1 LNKWPAPLP
10 RHPHVTNH
18 FPQMDLRA
26 MMPIIEI
33 DKEGYPV
40 NSGFSFLSG
49 VQADAEKATKNRPLQ
64 IGKTV
69 VPPFD
74 PFHDHLTTLILKD
87 PQVMWHVNRLNAL
100 QEISQTPLGYM
111 CKNMAKSFIKDFC
124 GENQLRQMSAR
135 SSWIIS
141 DEEAS
146 KLRDVLT
153 HPTPYV
159 CPYPDTQVLGYDR
172 FGTPKKD
179 S

>member
-1 LNKWPAPLP
+1 
-10 RHPHVTNH
+10 
-18 FPQMDLRA
+18 

-33 DKEGYPV
+33 DKEGYQV

-87 PQVMWHVNRLNAL
+87 KQVQWNVIRLINL
-100 QEISQTPLGYM
+100 QELERLYIGSM
-111 CKNMAKSFIKDFC
+111 SKDRVSKCIKDFC
-124 GENQLRQMSAR
+124 HPNQLQQMSVR
-135 SSWIIS
+135 SGWVIS

-172 FGTPKKD
+172 FGTSKKD